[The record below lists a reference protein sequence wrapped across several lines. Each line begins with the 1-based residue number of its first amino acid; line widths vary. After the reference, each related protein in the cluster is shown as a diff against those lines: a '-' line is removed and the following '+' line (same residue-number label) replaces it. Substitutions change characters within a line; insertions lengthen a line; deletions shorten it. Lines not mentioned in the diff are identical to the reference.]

1 MLIKYNPRSFLTGDD
16 AFLPTQAVEASDTR
30 VEEQLVF
37 APEHEGFLG
46 IPHGGLAMGLC
57 LDAWRRIG
65 EPSYPAQVRFK
76 FGGSGI
82 SIGDTACFTVE
93 RGTSD
98 EQPRVLARLT
108 KNGDKTPYLR
118 AEIAPY
124 SDGSQSKM
132 VPAPVVEAGRPL
144 PYYRNCF
151 VCGHHRTVVGL
162 QRRFR
167 VHESNEDF
175 VTTTPWG
182 YDEDDIDRA
191 RYFLI
196 GEEELHPAALISIF
210 DENTAWGGF
219 MLTRA
224 AGLSVRL
231 DVTLWR
237 PVSIYEKLLFVGAPV
252 GTRGNPR
259 APRFFV
265 AEGTVLSMADPQR
278 PEPVAHGRGEWII
291 MDLYTEQ
298 IKKNLLPDNDWAWI
312 FGDGKVLSTGLD

>member
-1 MLIKYNPRSFLTGDD
+1 MFLRHNPHSFLTGD
-16 AFLPTQAVEASDTR
+16 APFLPTETIEETAER
-30 VEEQLVF
+30 VEESLTF
-37 APEHEGFLG
+37 ALRHEGFVG

-65 EPSYPAQVRFK
+65 EPSYPVNVRFK

-82 SIGDTACFTVE
+82 LIGDTASFTVE
-93 RGTSD
+93 RGAQG
-98 EQPRVLARLT
+98 EQPSVVARLT

-118 AEIAPY
+118 AEITAAAGVGELSTIPEQV
-124 SDGSQSKM
+124 S
-132 VPAPVVEAGRPL
+132 EEGRPL

-167 VHESNEDF
+167 VHDF
-175 VTTTPWG
+175 NGSAIVTTPWG
-182 YDEDDIDRA
+182 YDDDDKDRA
-191 RYFLI
+191 AFFLI
-196 GEEELHPAALISIF
+196 GKDELHPAALVSIF

-231 DVTLWR
+231 DLTLLR
-237 PVSIYEKLLFVGAPV
+237 PVGRHEKLLFVGRPT

-259 APRFFV
+259 APRFFL
-265 AEGTVLSMADPQR
+265 AEGTVLSMVDPQR
-278 PEPVAHGRGEWII
+278 PEPVAHGRGEWVI
-291 MDLYTEQ
+291 MDLYTNQ
-298 IKKNLLPDNDWAWI
+298 IKKNLLPEDDWTWI
-312 FGDGKVLSTGLD
+312 FGDGND